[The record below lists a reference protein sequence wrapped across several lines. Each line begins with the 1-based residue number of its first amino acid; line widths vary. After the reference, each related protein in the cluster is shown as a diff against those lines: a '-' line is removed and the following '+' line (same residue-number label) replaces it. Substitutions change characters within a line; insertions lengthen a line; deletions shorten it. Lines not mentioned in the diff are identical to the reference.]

1 MSRHA
6 RVLHLLCLVLAIALL
21 ASCSGKKRAS
31 PVPVAAPGEIAD
43 LRNFPQDLNAYAKG
57 SRKPLMAPATQA
69 SQAARWQSR
78 FFSPWHMSHPSV
90 GKKEA
95 STLLNAKA
103 RGWKDGHSRW
113 TVEEW
118 AGMRANADMA
128 SWPNA
133 CQPGITLRAAN
144 LREMPTATPR
154 FVHPTPDVRKDPF
167 DYFQYSLLPMGMPLY
182 ICHRSLDG
190 RWLFVETPLVSGW
203 MASADVAP
211 VTPAFASQ
219 WEGTRLGCI
228 TKERTSLLGESVG
241 IGTVLP
247 LPSQGT
253 VYMPVRGADGTAAV
267 RSASC
272 MDASPWPIVMTPASV
287 AALGN
292 QLLGQ
297 PYGWGGM
304 LGLRDCSSLTRDLM
318 TPYGIWLPRNS
329 RPQARTGYPISL
341 AGMSV
346 PEKEACIMRSAV
358 PFASLVGMNGHIML
372 YVGTCG
378 NRPAILHDYW
388 GVHVDE
394 PADEDQRLVIGRV
407 VVTSITPGRELPHL
421 HEGRT
426 IGDRMHT
433 VTILGNAVN

>member
-6 RVLHLLCLVLAIALL
+6 CVLHLLCLVLAIALL
-21 ASCSGKKRAS
+21 ASCSGKKQAR
-31 PVPVAAPGEIAD
+31 PVPTASGEIAD
-43 LRNFPQDLNAYAKG
+43 LREFPQDLNRYASG
-57 SRKPLMAPATQA
+57 SRKPLMSPSTQA
-69 SQAARWQSR
+69 SQASRWQSL
-78 FFSPWHMSHPSV
+78 FFGPWRMEKPSV

-103 RGWKDGHSRW
+103 RGWKDGQRRW
-113 TVEEW
+113 TEEEW
-118 AGMRANADMA
+118 AAMRSNANMA

-154 FVHPTPDVRKDPF
+154 FVHPTPDARKDPF
-167 DYFQYSLLPMGMPLY
+167 DYFQYSLLPMGMPVY

-203 MASADVAP
+203 MQSADIAP
-211 VTPAFASQ
+211 VGADFVAQ
-219 WEGTRLGCI
+219 WKGARLGCI
-228 TKERTSLLGESVG
+228 TKEHTSLLGESAG

-247 LPSQGT
+247 LPSAGT
-253 VYMPVRGADGTAAV
+253 VYMPVRGANGTAAV
-267 RSASC
+267 RSVSC
-272 MDASPWPIVMTPASV
+272 ADVSPWPIVMTPASV

-292 QLLGQ
+292 QLIGQ

-304 LGLRDCSSLTRDLM
+304 LGLRDCPAMTRDLM

-329 RPQARTGYPISL
+329 RAQARTGYPISL

-346 PEKEACIMRSAV
+346 AEKEATIMRSGV

-372 YVGTCG
+372 YVGTG
-378 NRPAILHDYW
+378 NNRPAILHDYW

-394 PADEDQRLVIGRV
+394 PKGEDQRLVIGRV
-407 VVTSITPGRELPHL
+407 VVTSITPGRELPDL
-421 HEGRT
+421 HDGRT